1 MRNAIAAL
9 LVTAVAV
16 FLLLNFKT
24 SPPQLTSAAPTTIAA
39 PATTAA
45 TTTTTKARSSSGTAG
60 SGSSSSG
67 ASGTATGELMQHQ
80 YGDVQVQV
88 TLRNGRLT
96 DVQTVAI
103 DGVDGHSQQIDSQAE
118 PLLRAEALQARS
130 GSIDTISGATY
141 TSQAYI
147 GSLQSAIDKV
157 RGA

>member
-1 MRNAIAAL
+1 MRHTIAAL

-16 FLLLNFKT
+16 VLLLNFKA
-24 SPPQLTSAAPTTIAA
+24 SPPQLTGTAPTTTTAAA
-39 PATTAA
+39 PARTSAA
-45 TTTTTKARSSSGTAG
+45 KARTGAAAG
-60 SGSSSSG
+60 G

-80 YGDVQVQV
+80 YGDVQVQA
-88 TLRNGRLT
+88 TLRNGQLT

-141 TSQAYI
+141 TSEAYI

-157 RGA
+157 RNA

>member
-1 MRNAIAAL
+1 MRNTIAAL

-16 FLLLNFKT
+16 VLLLNFKT
-24 SPPQLTSAAPTTIAA
+24 SPPQLTSAATTTGAA
-39 PATTAA
+39 PASETAA
-45 TTTTTKARSSSGTAG
+45 TTKARARKATSASAST
-60 SGSSSSG
+60 G
-67 ASGTATGELMQHQ
+67 ASGTATGELIQHQ

-96 DVQTVAI
+96 DVETVAI